1 MGNITVKDKDFKLYI
16 SEVELQQAITKVAQQ
31 INKDYKGKKP
41 IFIGVLNG
49 SFMFMGDLLKKID
62 LQCTVSFI
70 KLASYE
76 GTSSTGKITELIGLN
91 ENIEGQDI
99 ILIEDIV
106 DTGNTLVKLY
116 EMIQAKNPTT
126 IKTAS
131 LLFKPEAYKK
141 PYLIDY
147 IGKEIS
153 NDFVIGYGLD
163 YDGWGR
169 NLSSVYVLDKN

>member
-1 MGNITVKDKDFKLYI
+1 MGIITIKDKNFKPYI
-16 SEVELQQAITKVAQQ
+16 SDSELQEAIAKVAQQ
-31 INKDYKGKKP
+31 INKDYKGKNP

-49 SFMFMGDLLKKID
+49 SFMFMSDLLKKID

-91 ENIEGQDI
+91 ENIENKDV

-106 DTGNTLVKLY
+106 DTGSTLVKLY
-116 EMIQAKNPTT
+116 EIIQAKNAKS
-126 IKTAS
+126 IKIAS

-141 PYLIDY
+141 SYPINYV
-147 IGKEIS
+147 GKEIP
-153 NDFVIGYGLD
+153 NAFVVGYGLD

-169 NLSSVYVLDKN
+169 NLNSIYVLDEN